1 MEAGRSQSKL
11 AEQLWPPFQGCR
23 LRLVPDSVISLVSES
38 FFSTAFQPEV
48 TGKAGTYELN
58 LGRGAAASL
67 LHARMYYDMLKAYR
81 HPRHPGRKE
90 ALDPGLR
97 DLSRSL
103 PQYRLSGRAG
113 TFA

>member
-11 AEQLWPPFQGCR
+11 AEQLWPPFQGCS
-23 LRLVPDSVISLVSES
+23 LRLVPDSVISLVS

-48 TGKAGTYELN
+48 KAGTYELN
-58 LGRGAAASL
+58 LGRGAAAL

-97 DLSRSL
+97 DLSRPL